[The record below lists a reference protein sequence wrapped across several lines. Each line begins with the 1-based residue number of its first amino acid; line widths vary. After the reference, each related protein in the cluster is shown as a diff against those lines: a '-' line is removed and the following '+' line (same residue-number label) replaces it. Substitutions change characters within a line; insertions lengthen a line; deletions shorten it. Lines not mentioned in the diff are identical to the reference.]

1 MTRHLPALSSHRRF
15 QQTRMNTTKPKST
28 TIPAHTVQEWNDG
41 NPTKHRKP
49 SNSIHQE
56 PHIFTTATL
65 ESPHAS
71 WETTKTAQGPVTEHE
86 TKNVVKSKKRWGTHQ
101 RDSHLDVV
109 TILHRSADV
118 PVCFVVICT
127 GLQRFLHRNAA
138 FEKRVSETYE
148 RKGVFHWN
156 ASDLVSFSKRRNSL
170 KVYLEPSPAQT
181 QLRILDARRSET
193 DSLAQEQPESNT
205 QRG

>member
-1 MTRHLPALSSHRRF
+1 MTRNLPALSSHRRF
-15 QQTRMNTTKPKST
+15 RQTRMNTTKPKST

-65 ESPHAS
+65 ESRHAS

-86 TKNVVKSKKRWGTHQ
+86 TKNAVKSKKRWGTHQ

-127 GLQRFLHRNAA
+127 GLHVSCIATQHLKNGNPKPTN
-138 FEKRVSETYE
+138 EKRVFTGTPQIRFLFQREGTP
-148 RKGVFHWN
+148 
-156 ASDLVSFSKRRNSL
+156 SK
-170 KVYLEPSPAQT
+170 Y
-181 QLRILDARRSET
+181 I
-193 DSLAQEQPESNT
+193 
-205 QRG
+205 